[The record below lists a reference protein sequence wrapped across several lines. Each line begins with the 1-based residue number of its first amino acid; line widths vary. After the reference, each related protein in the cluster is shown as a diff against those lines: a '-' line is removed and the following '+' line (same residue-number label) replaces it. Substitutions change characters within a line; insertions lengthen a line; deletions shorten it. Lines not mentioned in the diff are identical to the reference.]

1 MPNMW
6 SRFSSRVTTKLTES
20 QENSKNNLKNENS
33 NNQEKPNS
41 DLTNKTPDH
50 KSSDYVDMVLRRKGA
65 KVVDSETLIKE
76 TQKRVWASLKQGY
89 EYEESTI
96 DESDK
101 FLRDLV
107 SSRVNMVV
115 LFVDLVGSTEITL
128 SLPEEKV
135 AIIIRS
141 FAQEMSNVIRRH
153 DGFVLK
159 FVGDAVIGYFVAE
172 ALPLLAA
179 ENAVSCAKSM
189 VSVIERGMNPIL
201 DQYDYPELKIKTGMD
216 FGKNIIVRYGSDKEK
231 SHVDI
236 LGPSMNIAS
245 KIQHIAYPNQ
255 ILIGE
260 DVYKRLHPNVQKQFN
275 QVVWTQTK
283 WKYHDRETGKLYPVY
298 AYVG

>member
-6 SRFSSRVTTKLTES
+6 CRFSSRVTIKLTEN

-33 NNQEKPNS
+33 DNQEKPNS
-41 DLTNKTPDH
+41 ELKNKTPDH
-50 KSSDYVDMVLRRKGA
+50 KSSNYVDMVRSRKGA

-89 EYEESTI
+89 EYEETTI
-96 DESDK
+96 DESDR

-107 SSRVNMVV
+107 SSRVNMVI

-153 DGFVLK
+153 DGYVLK

-172 ALPLLAA
+172 ALPLLAS
-179 ENAVSCAKSM
+179 ENAVSCAKAM
-189 VSVIERGMNPIL
+189 LAVIERGMNPIL
-201 DQYDYPELKIKTGMD
+201 NQYDYPELKIKTGMD

-260 DVYKRLHPNVQKQFN
+260 DVYKRLHPNMQKQFN

>member
-1 MPNMW
+1 MW
-6 SRFSSRVTTKLTES
+6 SRFSTRVNTKLTEN

-33 NNQEKPNS
+33 DDQEKSNS
-41 DLTNKTPDH
+41 DLKTKPSDH
-50 KSSDYVDMVLRRKGA
+50 KSSDYVDMVLSRKGA

-76 TQKRVWASLKQGY
+76 TQKRVWSSLKQGY
-89 EYEESTI
+89 EYEETTI
-96 DESDK
+96 NESDK
-101 FLRDLV
+101 FLRELV
-107 SSRVNMVV
+107 SSRVNMIV
-115 LFVDLVGSTEITL
+115 LYVDLVGSTEITL

-141 FAQEMSNVIRRH
+141 FAQEMSTVIKRH

-172 ALPLLAA
+172 ALPLISVD
-179 ENAVSCAKSM
+179 NAVSCAKVM
-189 VSVIERGMNPIL
+189 LDVIEKGMNPIL
-201 DQYDYPELKIKTGMD
+201 NQYDYPELKVKIGMD
-216 FGKNIIVRYGSDKEK
+216 FGQNIIVRYGSDRNN

-236 LGPSMNIAS
+236 LGPAMNIAS

-260 DVYKRLHPNVQKQFN
+260 DVYKKLHPNTQKQFN
-275 QVVWTQTK
+275 QVVWTQTH